1 MSIKAMSI
9 KAMGSAGH
17 GERPGGTK
25 GGGVMT
31 RRPTLRRSIEAFA
44 GSDPLRLSVGRTV
57 EALAAAAIGIADLAA
72 HGALAG
78 VTGQPQGKNSD
89 GDLQN
94 DLDVRADRLI
104 RNALRPV
111 AIAAF
116 ASEEAETPT
125 IRDASAPISVAVD
138 PLDGSSNLGANMV
151 MGTIFSI
158 LPTPA
163 NVNAAFHQPGHA
175 QLAAGFV
182 VYGPRTALVLTLGEG
197 VDIFTLDRT
206 ERVFKL
212 TQAGLRIADDTP
224 EYAINASNARHWEA
238 PVRTYIDDC
247 IAGREGPRGHDF
259 NMRWIGALV
268 AEAYRILVRGGIF
281 LYPADAR
288 EGYGEGRLRL
298 VYEAHPMAFLME
310 QAGGA
315 ASTGRARI
323 LDLAARDL
331 HQRVPLIMGS
341 RSKVERLERLFQSTA
356 VAVERA
362 PLFAH
367 RGLFRV

>member
-1 MSIKAMSI
+1 
-9 KAMGSAGH
+9 
-17 GERPGGTK
+17 
-25 GGGVMT
+25 MT
-31 RRPTLRRSIEAFA
+31 RRPTLRQTIEAYA
-44 GSDPLRLSVGRTV
+44 GSDPRRIGVGRAI
-57 EALAAAAIGIADLAA
+57 EALAAAAIDIADLAA
-72 HGALAG
+72 HGMLAG
-78 VTGQPQGKNSD
+78 ITGEARGKNSD
-89 GDLQN
+89 GDVQK
-94 DLDVRADRLI
+94 DLDLRADRLI

-111 AIAAF
+111 AIAAI

-125 IRDASAPISVAVD
+125 VRDASAPISVAVD
-138 PLDGSSNLGANMV
+138 PLDGSANISTNMA

-182 VYGPRTALVLTLGEG
+182 VYGPRTVLVLTLGSG
-197 VDIFTLDRT
+197 VDVFTLDRAA
-206 ERVFKL
+206 RAFRL
-212 TQAGLRIADDTP
+212 TQTQVRIDEGTP

-247 IAGREGPRGHDF
+247 VAGRDGLRGHDF

-268 AEAYRILVRGGIF
+268 AEAYRILMRGGIF

-341 RSKVERLERLFQSTA
+341 CDKVQRVEHLFASSAA
-356 VAVERA
+356 VPVERA